1 MAVAKAKPT
10 TKPEPKAAPKPA
22 EKPAVNSAVKTSAP
36 AIAAFSKAQE
46 LEAYRQMLL
55 IRRFEEKAG
64 QMYGMGLIGGFC
76 HLYIG
81 QEAVVVGM
89 QMTLKDGD
97 SVITGYRDHGHMLAC
112 AMDPKGVMAELTGRR
127 GGYSHGKG
135 GSMHM
140 FSVEKGFFGG
150 HGIVGAQVSL
160 GTGLAFAHRYRKNDH
175 VSLTYLGDG
184 ASNQG
189 QVYESFNMAELWKLP
204 VVYIIENNRYAMGTA
219 ITRSS
224 ATTDLSKR
232 GASFNIPGEQVDG
245 MDVRAVKA
253 AGEKAVEWC
262 RAGKGP
268 YILEMLTYRYR
279 GHSMSDPAKYR
290 TREEVQKMRTEH
302 DPIEQVRVRLLE
314 NKLATE
320 DDLKKTDAAVRD
332 IVNEAAEF
340 ATNDPEPDVA
350 ELWTNVYR

>member
-1 MAVAKAKPT
+1 MAVPKKSGAKEQGQEKGADSP
-10 TKPEPKAAPKPA
+10 PEFTR
-22 EKPAVNSAVKTSAP
+22 E
-36 AIAAFSKAQE
+36 QE
-46 LEAYRQMLL
+46 LKALRDMLL

-64 QMYGMGLIGGFC
+64 QLYGMGAIGGFC

-89 QMTLKDGD
+89 QMALKTGD
-97 SVITGYRDHGHMLAC
+97 QIITGYRDHGHMLAC
-112 AMDPKGVMAELTGRR
+112 GMDPKGVMSELTGRR
-127 GGYSHGKG
+127 NGYSRGKG

-150 HGIVGAQVSL
+150 HGIVGAQVPL
-160 GTGLAFAHRYRKNDH
+160 GTGLAFANSYRDNDN
-175 VSLTYLGDG
+175 VCLTYFGDG
-184 ASNQG
+184 AANQG

-204 VVYIIENNRYAMGTA
+204 VVYVIENNRYAMGTS
-219 ITRSS
+219 INRSS
-224 ATTDLSKR
+224 ATVNLSQR
-232 GASFNIPGEQVDG
+232 GASFNIEGEQVDG

-253 AGEKAVEWC
+253 AGEKAVKLC
-262 RAGKGP
+262 REGKGP

-314 NKLATE
+314 HKLATE